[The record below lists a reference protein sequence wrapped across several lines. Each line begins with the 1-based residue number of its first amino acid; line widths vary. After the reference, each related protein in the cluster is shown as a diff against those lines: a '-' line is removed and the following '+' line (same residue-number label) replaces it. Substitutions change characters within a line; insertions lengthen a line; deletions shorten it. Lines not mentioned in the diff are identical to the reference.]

1 MSLPANVRR
10 AGVLAGIRVI
20 ELGGVGPGPYCGMLL
35 ADHGA
40 DVIRVD
46 LPEFAGKRSR
56 QPILHRGRRSVAID
70 LKDPAGAE
78 VARRLIDGADAVIE
92 GFRPGVTERL
102 GLGPDECLAR
112 NPRLVYGRMTGW
124 GQDGPLADSPGHDI
138 NYLAMTGV
146 LDQIGLPGGEP
157 VAPLN
162 VAADMGGGG
171 MLLAFGMAAALLGA
185 ARTGA
190 GQVVEAAMT
199 DGSVSLM
206 ALVLDQLAAGIWT
219 DGRHPGNFIG
229 NAPYYHVYQCADGGY
244 MAAGCAESK
253 FYAQMLRVLGL
264 DDDPFL
270 MTRQNDRAA
279 WPAVTARIAAVFAT
293 RTRDEWTAA
302 FAGQE
307 ACVTP
312 VLSIAEAASHPHNAK
327 RGTYV
332 TDAAG
337 RLHPAPAPRFH
348 AAPAAD
354 PVPAAAVGAHTRE
367 VLAGLGLSGSE
378 LDDLRDRGVIGLGD
392 AA

>member
-1 MSLPANVRR
+1 MHTNGHS

-46 LPEFAGKRSR
+46 VPDFAGKRSR

-70 LKDPAGAE
+70 LKDPAGAQ
-78 VARRLIDGADAVIE
+78 VARRLTDGADAVIE

-124 GQDGPLADSPGHDI
+124 GQEGPLADSPGHDI
-138 NYLAMTGV
+138 NYLAIAGV
-146 LDQIGLPGGEP
+146 LDQIGQPGGEP

-171 MLLAFGMAAALLGA
+171 MMLAFGMAAALLAA

-199 DGSVSLM
+199 DGSISLM
-206 ALVLDQLAAGIWT
+206 ALILDQLASGAWT
-219 DGRHPGNFIG
+219 DGRHLGNFIG
-229 NAPYYHVYQCADGGY
+229 NAPYYHVYQCAGGGY
-244 MAAGCAESK
+244 MAAGCAEAK

-264 DDDPFL
+264 GDDPL
-270 MTRQNDRAA
+270 MSRQYDKAA
-279 WPAVTARIAAVFAT
+279 WPAMTARVAAVFAT
-293 RTRDEWTAA
+293 RTRDEWAEA
-302 FAGQE
+302 FSGQE

-327 RGTYV
+327 RGSYV

-337 RLHPAPAPRFH
+337 RLHPAPAPRFG
-348 AAPAAD
+348 AAPAAG
-354 PVPAAAVGAHTRE
+354 PVPAAAIGAHTRE
-367 VLAGLGLSGSE
+367 VLTELGLSDRE
-378 LDDLRDRGVIGLGD
+378 LDDLRDRAAIGWGD
-392 AA
+392 AP

>member
-1 MSLPANVRR
+1 MSLPANVQR

-46 LPEFAGKRSR
+46 LPGFAGKRSR

-124 GQDGPLADSPGHDI
+124 GQDGPLADLPGHDI
-138 NYLAMTGV
+138 NYLAIAGV

-171 MLLAFGMAAALLGA
+171 MLLAFGMAAALLAA

-206 ALVLDQLAAGIWT
+206 ALILDQLAAGIWT
-219 DGRHPGNFIG
+219 DGRGHP
-229 NAPYYHVYQCADGGY
+229 
-244 MAAGCAESK
+244 
-253 FYAQMLRVLGL
+253 R
-264 DDDPFL
+264 
-270 MTRQNDRAA
+270 
-279 WPAVTARIAAVFAT
+279 
-293 RTRDEWTAA
+293 
-302 FAGQE
+302 
-307 ACVTP
+307 
-312 VLSIAEAASHPHNAK
+312 NAK

-378 LDDLRDRGVIGLGD
+378 LDDLRDRGVIGWGD